1 MERRLGRSP
10 LAEEGALLDPQL
22 FKVLASDRRQEIL
35 RLLGQRRMTPSEL
48 SRRLDLRKATVLE
61 HLGRLVGSGL
71 VRRCKEDGRLW
82 VYYELTQQGTRLVQ
96 PARPRVA
103 LLLGSGLAA
112 AAAGVALLV
121 VAPQIALWVSAPESV
136 PLGETLAEIAVVQLQ
151 TEAVAGTTF
160 SFSALVEGA
169 AGGAGGI
176 EEACLLSYSA
186 GERSC
191 THLAREARGSLVE
204 LRASP
209 VLPAGTYHVYVRDA
223 LGRDNLASMP
233 AVRVEAVHAV
243 LLPGAVWHQ
252 GLDGPLEVHVF
263 RGGAPVDGL
272 LLLEGE
278 GGAGRTV
285 AVDGGV
291 ARLEAQALDGF
302 APGSYAL
309 RFQPEGGGAWA
320 PLAADLEIREPKV
333 SVVQTAEAFG
343 RAWVE
348 VSLDAQGRASAA
360 PVPVMVNGLEA
371 APAWRK
377 GSTLEVS
384 VDAVEVSGDMDVR
397 VGRLARFEVPA
408 RLGLGTQSVWVWLL

>member
-1 MERRLGRSP
+1 M
-10 LAEEGALLDPQL
+10 AEEEALLDPQL

-82 VYYELTQQGTRLVQ
+82 VYYELTQHGTRLMQ

-103 LLLGSGLAA
+103 LLFGSGLAA
-112 AAAGVALLV
+112 AAVGVALLV
-121 VAPQIALWVSAPESV
+121 VAPQIALWVAAPESV
-136 PLGETLAEIAVVQLQ
+136 PPGETLAEIAVVQLQ
-151 TEAVAGTTF
+151 NEAVAGTPF

-186 GERSC
+186 GQRSC
-191 THLAREARGSLVE
+191 THLAKEARGSLVE

-209 VLPAGTYHVYVRDA
+209 VLPVGTYHVYVRDA

-243 LLPGAVWHQ
+243 LLPGAVWHR
-252 GLDGPLEVHVF
+252 GLDGPLEVRVF

-285 AVDGGV
+285 PVEGGV
-291 ARLEAQALDGF
+291 ARLDAQALDGF
-302 APGSYAL
+302 APGNYGL

-320 PLAADLEIREPKV
+320 ALAANLEIRDPKV
-333 SVVQTAEAFG
+333 AVVRTSEAFG

-348 VSLDAQGRASAA
+348 VSLDAQGRAPEA
-360 PVPVMVNGLEA
+360 PISVMVNGVEA

-377 GSTLEVS
+377 GPTLEVG
-384 VDAVEVSGDMDVR
+384 VDAVGASGDVDVR
-397 VGRLARFEVPA
+397 VGRLAHFELPA
-408 RLGLGTQSVWVWLL
+408 GLGVGGQRI